1 MPDSSPTFRKAA
13 AAIGIAALG
22 VLVAALFV
30 LGIQMLLAAFGGV
43 LIGVLLNAFSR
54 YLEGRT
60 PLPYRAA
67 LTLVVVGLMLVLG
80 GVGWLIAPHV
90 SRQAAELGEE
100 MPALVEEVESTMEQY
115 GWGRWVL
122 ERARTGRFPGAEEM
136 GAERALEAVSDGST
150 YMLLAVLVG
159 LFGAA
164 NPRLYRHGIINLV
177 PLRHRPRARE
187 MLDELVHTLQWWLI
201 GQALAMLLIGV
212 STGIMLWLFGVPFA
226 ALLGILVGLL
236 GFIPFLGPIIGA
248 LPIALVAL
256 TQGAGVLLW
265 VMIAYTAIQMLEG
278 YVATPLIQHRMVYLP
293 PVFTILS
300 QFVLGAAL
308 GVMGVVFATPLAAVV
323 LVLSRYYRTDL
334 LGDARAEEGKR
345 RR

>member
-1 MPDSSPTFRKAA
+1 MPDPSPTLRNAGAA
-13 AAIGIAALG
+13 VGIAALG
-22 VLVAALFV
+22 VLAAVLFV
-30 LGIQMLLAAFGGV
+30 LGIRMLLAAFGGV

-54 YLEGRT
+54 YIEART

-67 LTLVVVGLMLVLG
+67 LTLVVVALMLVLG
-80 GVGWLIAPHV
+80 AAGWLIAPHV

-100 MPALVEEVESTMEQY
+100 MPALVESVEETMEQY

-122 ERARTGRFPGAEEM
+122 ERARSGRFPGGGDM
-136 GAERALEAVSDGST
+136 GAERALEALSDGST
-150 YMLLAVLVG
+150 YFLLALLVG

-164 NPRLYRHGIINLV
+164 SPRLYRHGIINLI
-177 PLRHRPRARE
+177 PLPHRPRARDV
-187 MLDELVHTLQWWLI
+187 LDELVHTLQWWLI

-212 STGIMLWLFGVPFA
+212 STGVMLWLFGIPFA
-226 ALLGILVGLL
+226 ALFGVLVGLL
-236 GFIPFLGPIIGA
+236 GFIPFLGPIVGA
-248 LPIALVAL
+248 VPIALIAA
-256 TQGAGVLLW
+256 TQGAGTLLW
-265 VMIAYTAIQMLEG
+265 VMVAYTGIQMLEG

-300 QFVLGAAL
+300 QFLLGAAL
-308 GVMGVVFATPLAAVV
+308 GVIGVVFATPLAAVV
-323 LVLSRYYRTDL
+323 LVLSRYYRTDV